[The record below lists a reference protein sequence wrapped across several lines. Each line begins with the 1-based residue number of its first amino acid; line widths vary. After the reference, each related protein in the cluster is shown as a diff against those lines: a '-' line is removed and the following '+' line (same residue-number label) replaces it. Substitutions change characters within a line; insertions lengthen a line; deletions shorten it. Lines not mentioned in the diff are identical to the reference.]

1 MFNLLVNAGGWAD
14 NHDTFSHGRILEYT
28 TPALVTQMRA
38 DGVLNVA
45 ALTAMPTL
53 FMDEM
58 RGDGEEFARV
68 GTIMSIRDGARGQV
82 LLDYIYD
89 ANVPPIPI
97 AEIYRLRSRLG
108 INDYEFS
115 RTHWAVK
122 DIDLFRFML
131 TELRGSRRH
140 PRIFQLPESATLV
153 DDQLSVMMPF
163 ANSALVLAAIQRA
176 AGAAGMRC
184 DRADDI
190 WDHQTVMED
199 VVALID
205 RSAIVVCDCTGRNAN
220 VFYEIGLAHAWG
232 KEVILITQNP
242 ADIPFDLAHLRY
254 LHYHP
259 NNEGLAT
266 LEAQLLARIRTLR
279 GG

>member
-1 MFNLLVNAGGWAD
+1 MFNLLVSAGGWPD
-14 NHDTFSHGRILEYT
+14 NHDTFSLGRILEHT
-28 TPALVTQMRA
+28 TPALVTQMRV

-45 ALTAMPTL
+45 ALTSIPTI

-68 GTIMSIRDGARGQV
+68 GTILSIRDGTRGQV

-89 ANVPPIPI
+89 VNIPPIPI
-97 AEIYRLRSRLG
+97 AEIYRLRARLG
-108 INDYEFS
+108 ISDFEFS

-122 DIDLFRFML
+122 DVDLFRLML
-131 TELRGSRRH
+131 TELRGPRRH
-140 PRIFQLPESATLV
+140 PRIFQLPETATLV

-163 ANSALVLAAIQRA
+163 ANSTLVLAAIQRA
-176 AGAAGMRC
+176 AEAAGMRC

-242 ADIPFDLAHLRY
+242 ADIPFDLAHLRH

-279 GG
+279 GA

>member
-1 MFNLLVNAGGWAD
+1 
-14 NHDTFSHGRILEYT
+14 
-28 TPALVTQMRA
+28 
-38 DGVLNVA
+38 
-45 ALTAMPTL
+45 
-53 FMDEM
+53 
-58 RGDGEEFARV
+58 
-68 GTIMSIRDGARGQV
+68 
-82 LLDYIYD
+82 
-89 ANVPPIPI
+89 
-97 AEIYRLRSRLG
+97 
-108 INDYEFS
+108 
-115 RTHWAVK
+115 
-122 DIDLFRFML
+122 ML

-176 AGAAGMRC
+176 AGAAGMTC

-205 RSAIVVCDCTGRNAN
+205 RSAIVICDCTSRNAN

-232 KEVILITQNP
+232 KELILITQNP
-242 ADIPFDLAHLRY
+242 ADIPFDLAHLWH

-259 NNEGLAT
+259 NA
-266 LEAQLLARIRTLR
+266 ARRSQTVFEP
-279 GG
+279 

>member
-14 NHDTFSHGRILEYT
+14 NHDTFNLGRILEYT
-28 TPALVTQMRA
+28 IPALVTQMRV
-38 DGVLNVA
+38 DGALNIA

-122 DIDLFRFML
+122 DVDLFRFML

-140 PRIFQLPESATLV
+140 PRIFQLPETATLD

-176 AGAAGMRC
+176 ATAAGMRC

-190 WDHQTVMED
+190 WNHQTVMED
-199 VVALID
+199 VAALID
-205 RSAIVVCDCTGRNAN
+205 RSSIVVCDCTGRNAN

-242 ADIPFDLAHLRY
+242 ADVPFDLAHLRR

-266 LEAQLLARIRTLR
+266 LEAELLARIRTLR
-279 GG
+279 GA